1 MSELTRRKQ
10 SNQLISKRFD
20 FLSFPK
26 EEDNIVEKCNTLK
39 EAYRLHFQVIQIFR
53 FAKEPFRSFLA
64 KKDRESCDVRSGKDE
79 KEVNKPTVQFL
90 LELVINR
97 RVLAIFPNIIV
108 SNLTSWCCVWGEML
122 LCLKTN
128 KKSFSLNNGT
138 RETRSLVLNVR

>member
-39 EAYRLHFQVIQIFR
+39 QAYRLHFQVIQIFR

-64 KKDRESCDVRSGKDE
+64 KRDRESCDVRSENDD

-90 LELVINR
+90 LELVING
-97 RVLAIFPNIIV
+97 RVVATFPNTMMALRLF
-108 SNLTSWCCVWGEML
+108 LTLPCGVASG
-122 LCLKTN
+122 
-128 KKSFSLNNGT
+128 
-138 RETRSLVLNVR
+138 